1 MRLRAALLF
10 TVTVLAVNQ
19 ALPAWAES
27 PLVPAQ
33 PALDQAIE
41 QYIRSHPEV
50 IEQAMQSLEAKRQR
64 GEKLRIRQ
72 AIATHQEE
80 LLRDPAS
87 PVSGNLNGDV
97 TVIEFF
103 DYRCGYCK
111 RVASAVTQLQKDE
124 PGVRVVYKDF
134 PILGEVSVFGAR
146 AALAA
151 REQGKHQAF
160 HEAMLASE
168 NELTQEEVFAIAQ
181 RVGLDVKKL
190 ESDLQAPEWQA
201 AIDRNH
207 ALAKLLGIS
216 GTPGFVVGSE
226 VYPGALELPGLKA
239 LVKQARTKR

>member
-1 MRLRAALLF
+1 MRLRAVLLF
-10 TVTVLAVNQ
+10 TVTVLAMGLT
-19 ALPAWAES
+19 LPAWAES
-27 PLVPAQ
+27 PSVPAQ

-50 IEQAMQSLEAKRQR
+50 IQQALQSLEVKRQKD
-64 GEKLRIRQ
+64 EKLRIKQ

-160 HEAMLASE
+160 HEALLASE
-168 NELTQEEVFAIAQ
+168 NELTEEEVLAIAQ

-190 ESDLQAPEWQA
+190 EVGLQAPEWQA
-201 AIDRNH
+201 AIDRNR

-216 GTPGFVVGSE
+216 GTPGFIVGSE
-226 VYPGALELPGLKA
+226 VYSGTLELTGLKA
-239 LVKQARTKR
+239 LVAKARTKR

>member
-1 MRLRAALLF
+1 MRFRDVLLIA
-10 TVTVLAVNQ
+10 VTVLAASQ
-19 ALPAWAES
+19 TLPAWAES
-27 PLVPAQ
+27 PSVPAQ

-50 IEQAMQSLEAKRQR
+50 IEQAMQSLEVKRQR
-64 GEKLRIRQ
+64 DEKLRIKQ

-168 NELTQEEVFAIAQ
+168 NELTQEEVLAIAQ

-190 ESDLQAPEWQA
+190 EIDLNAPEWQS